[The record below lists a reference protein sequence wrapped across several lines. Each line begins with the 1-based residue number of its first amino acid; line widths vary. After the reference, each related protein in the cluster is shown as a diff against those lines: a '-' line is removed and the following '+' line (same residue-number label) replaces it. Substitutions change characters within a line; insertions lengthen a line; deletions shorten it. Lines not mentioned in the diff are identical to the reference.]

1 MLLAN
6 LTRRVAT
13 AATAASLA
21 LPTLVGASATT
32 VATGTAGAVNPS
44 LVTVTTTSLLSTKVA
59 TVAPVPHRISVY
71 YKPNGAFMRYLSN
84 RTPLGSLRTVLV
96 TASRSDG
103 WLQVL
108 LPVRPNGTR
117 GWIRKSA
124 VITTTNP
131 MRIVISLRYKV
142 LKLYRNGVFVMKF
155 PVAVGKPTTPSPTG
169 LFYVTDRINTGQPG
183 GAYGPY
189 ALGLSGFSNVLFTFS
204 GGDGEVGIH
213 GTNTPSSI
221 GHAVTH
227 GCIRLYNRDITKLY
241 NRIWIGTPVVVH

>member
-1 MLLAN
+1 
-6 LTRRVAT
+6 VGSS
-13 AATAASLA
+13 AS
-21 LPTLVGASATT
+21 T
-32 VATGTAGAVNPS
+32 VVTETAGAIHPA

-59 TVAPVPHRISVY
+59 TVAPVPHRLTVY
-71 YKPNGAFMRYLSN
+71 KAPNGAFMRYLSN

-131 MRIVISLRYKV
+131 MRIVVSRRFKT

-155 PVAVGKPTTPSPTG
+155 PVAVGKPSTPSPPG
-169 LFYVTDRINTGQPG
+169 LFYVTDHIATGQPG

-189 ALGLSGFSNVLFTFS
+189 ALGLSGFSNVLFSFAGS
-204 GGDGEVGIH
+204 DGVVGIH
-213 GTNTPSSI
+213 GTNETSSV

-241 NRIWIGTPVVVH
+241 SKVWIGTPVVVK

>member
-1 MLLAN
+1 MG
-6 LTRRVAT
+6 TT
-13 AATAASLA
+13 AS
-21 LPTLVGASATT
+21 T
-32 VATGTAGAVNPS
+32 VATETAPAIHPVFA
-44 LVTVTTTSLLSTKVA
+44 TVTTTSLLSTKIA
-59 TVAPVPHRISVY
+59 TIAPVYHRLSVY

-84 RTPLGSLRTVLV
+84 RTTLGSLRTVLV

-103 WLQVL
+103 WYQVL
-108 LPVRPNGTR
+108 LPIRPNGTR

-131 MRIVISLRYKV
+131 MRIVISRKYKT
-142 LKLYRNGVFVMKF
+142 LKLYRRGVFVMKF
-155 PVAVGKPTTPSPTG
+155 PVAVGKPTTPSPAG
-169 LFYVTDRINTGQPG
+169 LFYVTDKINTGQPG

-189 ALGLSGFSNVLFTFS
+189 ALGLSGFSNVLFSFS

-227 GCIRLYNRDITKLY
+227 GCIRLYNAGITKLY
-241 NRIWIGTPVVVH
+241 SKIWIGTPVVVH

>member
-1 MLLAN
+1 MG
-6 LTRRVAT
+6 TT
-13 AATAASLA
+13 AS
-21 LPTLVGASATT
+21 T
-32 VATGTAGAVNPS
+32 VATETATAIHPVFA
-44 LVTVTTTSLLSTKVA
+44 TVTTTSLLSTKIA
-59 TVAPVPHRISVY
+59 TIAPVYHRLSVY
-71 YKPNGAFMRYLSN
+71 YTPNGKFMRYLSN

-103 WLQVL
+103 WYQVL

-131 MRIVISLRYKV
+131 MRIVISRKYKT
-142 LKLYRNGVFVMKF
+142 LKLYRRGVFVMKF
-155 PVAVGKPTTPSPTG
+155 PVAVGKPTTPSPAG
-169 LFYVTDRINTGQPG
+169 LFYVTDKIATGQPG

-189 ALGLSGFSNVLFTFS
+189 ALGLSGFSNVLFSFS

-227 GCIRLYNRDITKLY
+227 GCIRLYNAGITKLY
-241 NRIWIGTPVVVH
+241 SRIWIGTPVVVH

>member
-1 MLLAN
+1 VLIAP
-6 LTRRVAT
+6 LTRRLAT
-13 AATAASLA
+13 VATAASLA
-21 LPTLVGASATT
+21 LPALVGSSAST
-32 VATGTAGAVNPS
+32 VATETAGTIHPVLA
-44 LVTVTTTSLLSTKVA
+44 TVTTTSLLSTKVA

-71 YKPNGAFMRYLSN
+71 FTPNGKFMRYLSN
-84 RTPLGSLRTVLV
+84 RTSLGSLRTVLV

-131 MRIVISLRYKV
+131 MRIVISRRYKT
-142 LKLYRNGVFVMKF
+142 LKLYRSGVFVMKF
-155 PVAVGKPTTPSPTG
+155 PVAVGKPSTPSPTG
-169 LFYVTDRINTGQPG
+169 LFYVTDRIATGQPG

-213 GTNTPSSI
+213 GTNEASSV

-241 NRIWIGTPVVVH
+241 SKIWIGTPVVVK